1 MRGLLA
7 LPQNVHD
14 LIAIVKP
21 CFAVPSLLLFFV
33 TKFTKKP
40 APMRR
45 FADAVSVDTASAC
58 PASDFT
64 RKRDRFRRSDGTL
77 QRVAAVMPRSYPVV
91 PDGALAG
98 PLIVKPRPVSQER
111 WTAPADA
118 CCQAGGYPVA
128 PPPAGAN
135 IACAGSAAVASV
147 FTTRVG
153 GRYNGILGFGL
164 LRSIYQ

>member
-45 FADAVSVDTASAC
+45 FADAVSVDTASHALHRTSREN
-58 PASDFT
+58 ATVFVGAT
-64 RKRDRFRRSDGTL
+64 ERSRGWL
-77 QRVAAVMPRSYPVV
+77 LSCR
-91 PDGALAG
+91 GA
-98 PLIVKPRPVSQER
+98 
-111 WTAPADA
+111 T
-118 CCQAGGYPVA
+118 PVA
-128 PPPAGAN
+128 PDRAHAADFMRKADIFAGA
-135 IACAGSAAVASV
+135 AERPRG
-147 FTTRVG
+147 
-153 GRYNGILGFGL
+153 
-164 LRSIYQ
+164 